1 MSQFKVIT
9 TNTNNVWDS
18 KKRYKVNSVVSHN
31 DILYQNITGKN
42 SSPDTLV
49 DWIVSKALD
58 FLCIPLRGTAVGN
71 PVTGNIEIV
80 TGYGETHIFKEHID
94 EDWRGRFSFSDS
106 FLQIASEKI
115 SDSNGTT
122 TSFNKNHVEISST
135 IPTSDGIVGAQD
147 FSQNLTL
154 LSYTQ
159 KVYVDSLRGKHI
171 SKTTTEINAIATP
184 QAGETYFNT
193 TLSTLC
199 FYDGTAWKRVSHSA
213 M

>member
-58 FLCIPLRGTAVGN
+58 FSCIPLSGTTVGN
-71 PVTGNIEIV
+71 PVTGDIELDNSLGRRLSGNTAESYIEYTADGKIV
-80 TGYGETHIFKEHID
+80 INDESSGEV
-94 EDWRGRFSFSDS
+94 
-106 FLQIASEKI
+106 IASGVIIKGNSPTGNGI
-115 SDSNGTT
+115 SGTYDYSANIT
-122 TSFNKNHVEISST
+122 
-135 IPTSDGIVGAQD
+135 DLD
-147 FSQNLTL
+147 
-154 LSYTQ
+154 YTQ
-159 KVYVDSLRGKHI
+159 KVYVDGLRGKHI

-199 FYDGTAWKRVSHSA
+199 FWDGTAWKRVSHSA